1 MGSTVTKALVLAAG
15 RGSRLHP
22 ITRSIPKEMIRIHD
36 KPVIQHLI
44 EALRLAGINEVQVV
58 LGVHKEPI
66 INHLGSGDWLGIDVS
81 YRIQEEP
88 RGTADAVWRC
98 KRFIRDDPFLV
109 AYGDTYLTNPSTAKE
124 LLSLFNTET
133 PDAMV
138 ALHWRKDVK
147 DLGVASLGEK
157 GEILEIIE
165 KPSVDEVNHFLTHD
179 GYLSIAGLL
188 ALQSSII
195 SFIEKTQ
202 PGVNGEVWLTDSIR
216 VALKEGLKG
225 RGYICKSPVIDIG
238 TFEAI
243 IEAERVK

>member
-44 EALRLAGINEVQVV
+44 EALRLAGINEVQLV

-66 INHLGSGDWLGIDVS
+66 MNHLGSGDWLGIDVS

-133 PDAMV
+133 PDAMI
-138 ALHWRKDVK
+138 ALYWRKDAK
-147 DLGVASLGEK
+147 DLGVVRLGEK
-157 GEILEIIE
+157 GEILEMVE
-165 KPSVDEVNHFLTHD
+165 KPSVDEINHFLTLD
-179 GYLSIAGLL
+179 GCLSIAGLL
-188 ALQSSII
+188 ALQSSIFR
-195 SFIEKTQ
+195 FIEKTQ
-202 PGVNGEVWLTDSIR
+202 PGVNGEVWLTDSISM
-216 VALKEGLKG
+216 ALKGGLKG
-225 RGYICKSPVIDIG
+225 RGYICQSPVIDIG

-243 IEAERVK
+243 VEAERVK